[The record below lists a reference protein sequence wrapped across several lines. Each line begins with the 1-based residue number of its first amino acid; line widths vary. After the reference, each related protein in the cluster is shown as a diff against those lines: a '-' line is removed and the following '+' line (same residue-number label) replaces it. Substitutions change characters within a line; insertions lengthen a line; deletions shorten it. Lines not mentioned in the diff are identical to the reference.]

1 MANGACSA
9 LLRHIYV
16 KGGSLTHL
24 FCARLVCATNHNL
37 EPKGQWELLPLRFA
51 GSKAKLFYL
60 WCAQRRMLRE
70 KVWVHENVVLFG
82 EAEMVSILGDLYIC
96 VRVVLDCS
104 RLGWAID
111 RNRQF
116 IIGISKEWIYP
127 LLRATIGE

>member
-1 MANGACSA
+1 
-9 LLRHIYV
+9 
-16 KGGSLTHL
+16 
-24 FCARLVCATNHNL
+24 
-37 EPKGQWELLPLRFA
+37 
-51 GSKAKLFYL
+51 
-60 WCAQRRMLRE
+60 MLRE